1 MLDAPPTE
9 PHWRSWL
16 YVALWSLVIFCTIPF
31 ARAVIKTVDER
42 IGLEV
47 FLHITVLL
55 ALVGGAVAFANLR
68 KRQLP
73 PTAYLW
79 LFAVS
84 AAFIAYAYYLR
95 DIPEEAVHVAEY
107 GFLGFLVYR
116 ALVHRIHDYSIYFV
130 AILIVG
136 IIGMMD
142 EYIQWVVPSRVFDLR
157 DIRTNF
163 VAGALAQVA
172 IAKGL
177 RPTMVASRPS
187 PTSLRRVCRLLA
199 LTLVVFTLSFV
210 NTPERVGWYATRIP
224 FLSFLLDSKSTMI
237 DYGYRYHD
245 PEIGIF
251 QSRFSREQLEQLD
264 RQRGVEVSLI
274 LDRYIGGEGY
284 DAFQNIYSV
293 PRDAYVHEA
302 GVHLFRRNRYLER
315 ARAEEEDR
323 PDHSTVALR
332 ENQILEKYFPTTM
345 QHSKHRWAPEIHTYV
360 DDHAIEDEEY
370 TSFVSWDLVTRFG
383 ETEALFAFAAAI
395 VAFLLLGAYLGRGP
409 HLSVRSSKVDRP

>member
-1 MLDAPPTE
+1 MIVCVEPSVGERLRSGIAVLDAPPRE
-9 PHWRSWL
+9 PELRSWL
-16 YVALWSLVIFCTIPF
+16 YVALWSLVIFSTIPF
-31 ARAVIKTVDER
+31 ARALIDTVDER
-42 IGLEV
+42 IGLQV
-47 FLHITVLL
+47 FLYVTVSLV
-55 ALVGGAVAFANLR
+55 LVGGAVAFANLR

-73 PTAYLW
+73 ATAYLW

-95 DIPEEAVHVAEY
+95 DIPEEAIHVAEY

-130 AILIVG
+130 ATIIVG
-136 IIGMMD
+136 IVGIVD

-163 VAGALAQVA
+163 IAGALAQVA

-177 RPTMVASRPS
+177 RPT
-187 PTSLRRVCRLLA
+187 
-199 LTLVVFTLSFV
+199 VVTLSFV

-224 FLSFLLDSKSTMI
+224 FMSFLLDSKSTMV
-237 DYGYRYHD
+237 DYGYRYLD

-264 RQRGVEVSLI
+264 RQRGVEVASI

-315 ARAEEEDR
+315 ARAEEEER
-323 PDHSTVALR
+323 ARHSTVALG
-332 ENQILEKYFPTTM
+332 ENQVLEKYFPTTM
-345 QHSKHRWAPEIHTYV
+345 QHSKHRWAPETRTYV
-360 DDHAIEDEEY
+360 DGYALKDKEY
-370 TSFVSWDLVTRFG
+370 ISYVSWGLLTRFG
-383 ETEALFAFAAAI
+383 ERQALLAFAAAV

-409 HLSVRSSKVDRP
+409 HRSVRSSEGYRP